1 MHTMNDKTIL
11 RMTAVLL
18 LCLTAPWLSPFA
30 TAADLLIGNT
40 RSANIV
46 QRSSGDG
53 SISEFLGDLPDPDH
67 IQIVD
72 EILYVSVGTMLN
84 ESAILRMD
92 LATGTKDPMF
102 CSGNGLR
109 RPYGFDFYDGRIYV
123 ASFRNDEI
131 LVYDLATGEFI
142 EVFASGNGTEEG
154 LLNGPNHIAIHGTSM
169 YVTTQGSVAD
179 DSGEISYL
187 HPSQILIYDLDTAVG
202 SVFVP
207 QPEPLPQSMGFVS
220 MLGIRVYC
228 TGTED
233 CLIYTTDFAGGL
245 RTYTLDGEL
254 VYAVE
259 TTYVPGAATGSL
271 AIADGEIFVPSFFN
285 ETTPGVVLKF
295 ALDGSAELSVVAES
309 DQLVRPIGIH
319 AVETKTPRCTAVKRR
334 N

>member
-1 MHTMNDKTIL
+1 
-11 RMTAVLL
+11 
-18 LCLTAPWLSPFA
+18 
-30 TAADLLIGNT
+30 
-40 RSANIV
+40 
-46 QRSSGDG
+46 
-53 SISEFLGDLPDPDH
+53 
-67 IQIVD
+67 
-72 EILYVSVGTMLN
+72 
-84 ESAILRMD
+84 
-92 LATGTKDPMF
+92 
-102 CSGNGLR
+102 
-109 RPYGFDFYDGRIYV
+109 V
-123 ASFRNDEI
+123 ASFRSDEI
-131 LVYDLATGEFI
+131 LVYDLATGDFI
-142 EVFASGNGTEEG
+142 QVFASGNGTEEG

-187 HPSQILIYDLDTAVG
+187 YPSQILIYDLDTAVG
-202 SVFVP
+202 SIFVP

-254 VYAVE
+254 LYAVE
-259 TTYVPGAATGSL
+259 TTYTPGAATGSL
-271 AIADGEIFVPSFFN
+271 AIADGEIFVPAFFN

-334 N
+334 RN